1 MYYGRTLSFFG
12 FELSTHSESN
22 DVQSVTV
29 TVTILNNAEIHSAL
43 AILTKDEENSTYK
56 WL

>member
-29 TVTILNNAEIHSAL
+29 TVTILNKAAIHSAL
-43 AILTKDEENSTYK
+43 MRKIQHTNGFDQ
-56 WL
+56 